1 MSGGQGWG
9 QGGVWAPTTS
19 VPMLTPRF
27 VPSAA
32 LAVALEHL
40 ARPGE
45 GKLLLGQPLD

>member
-1 MSGGQGWG
+1 MSGARDGDRMLHGHPQL
-9 QGGVWAPTTS
+9 T
-19 VPMLTPRF
+19 LTPSF

-45 GKLLLGQPLD
+45 GKWLLSRPLD